1 MKGLK
6 DKLNET
12 NLGNPNSLIKNNNM
26 KGLVDKLDD
35 TYLDGSPGRYNNAI
49 SNKVISPRQYDAL
62 NQYTKT
68 PEGAIRGQGN
78 LLELYKT
85 MKNEGLLDLHSTQYT
100 TLIGSEVA
108 QINTSTPYDSKN
120 TYSEQ
125 FRVQGNKDL
134 LNRTIDP
141 YK

>member
-1 MKGLK
+1 MDGLK
-6 DKLNET
+6 N
-12 NLGNPNSLIKNNNM
+12 
-26 KGLVDKLDD
+26 KLDE
-35 TYLDGSPGRYNNAI
+35 TYLDGSPGRYNNVI
-49 SNKVISPRQYDAL
+49 SNKVTSTRKYDAL

-85 MKNEGLLDLHSTQYT
+85 MKEDGLLDLPSSQYT
-100 TLIGSEVA
+100 TLIGSEVT
-108 QINTSTPYDSKN
+108 QVNTSTPYTSEN
-120 TYSEQ
+120 TYANQ
-125 FRVQGNKDL
+125 FRLQGADETL